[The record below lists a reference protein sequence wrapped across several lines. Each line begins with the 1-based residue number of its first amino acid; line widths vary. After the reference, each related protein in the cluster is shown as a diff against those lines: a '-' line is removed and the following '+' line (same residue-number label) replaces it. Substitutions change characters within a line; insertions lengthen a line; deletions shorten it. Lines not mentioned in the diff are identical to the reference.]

1 MKERKRERE
10 RERER
15 IRAREEGLRAQPSPQ
30 QPHYRRRGRMLGPAF
45 LAWARSCG
53 MLIVNHREGDPL
65 TRDVGTHLPKEKC
78 LRRV

>member
-10 RERER
+10 REN
-15 IRAREEGLRAQPSPQ
+15 IRAREEGPRAQPSPQ